1 VREQYAR
8 TRAAQPDTARRRGA
22 DETDPVRP
30 VPTRGSEV
38 TARSSGF
45 PGRVV
50 GRARAASAR
59 GVGPG
64 YARKMEVSRAEAGSW
79 GGREKEDGSSGTEAD
94 GGGVGV
100 GVGVGVEEE
109 EQGRAGVGGQQPV
122 GAVREAVRGLR
133 RFGFLRR
140 PRDVVG
146 QRPWI
151 PCDMGLSLP
160 KTCPM
165 CGMSKSPSLKI
176 WGRVMRMSLSLGG
189 LGERDGCEQSTE
201 ESKLAINSWRNGKE
215 GVQVILIRG
224 LAVLGNS

>member
-1 VREQYAR
+1 MNSTLVLVQRSR
-8 TRAAQPDTARRRGA
+8 TLLTARRRRNRSRAPGA
-22 DETDPVRP
+22 DKGL
-30 VPTRGSEV
+30 RGDGEEPGIPR
-38 TARSSGF
+38 ARCRAREGRLGARRGAGLCGQDGGVARGGGVVGWAREG
-45 PGRVV
+45 GRVV
-50 GRARAASAR
+50 R
-59 GVGPG
+59 
-64 YARKMEVSRAEAGSW
+64 
-79 GGREKEDGSSGTEAD
+79 DEAD
-94 GGGVGV
+94 GG

-109 EQGRAGVGGQQPV
+109 EQGRARVGGQQPV

-140 PRDVVG
+140 SRDVVG

-165 CGMSKSPSLKI
+165 CGMSKSPPLKI
-176 WGRVMRMSLSLGG
+176 WGYVMRMPLSLGG